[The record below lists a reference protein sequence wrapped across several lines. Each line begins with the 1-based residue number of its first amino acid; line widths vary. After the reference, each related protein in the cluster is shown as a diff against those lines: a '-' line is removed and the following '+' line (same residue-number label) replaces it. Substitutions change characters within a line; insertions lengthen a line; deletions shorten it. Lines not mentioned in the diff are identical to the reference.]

1 MKVHQLNDFK
11 RICQVRAAGLHYLSL
26 LNNICSYKL
35 ESVVRENQIRDEEN
49 SKYEFFICIL
59 FGYLYL

>member
-35 ESVVRENQIRDEEN
+35 ETVVRENKIRDEEN
-49 SKYEFFICIL
+49 SKYEF
-59 FGYLYL
+59 